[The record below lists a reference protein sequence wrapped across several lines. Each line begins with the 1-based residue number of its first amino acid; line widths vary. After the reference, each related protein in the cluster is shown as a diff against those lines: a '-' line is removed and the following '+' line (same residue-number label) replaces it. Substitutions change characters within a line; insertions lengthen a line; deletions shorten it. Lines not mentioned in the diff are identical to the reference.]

1 MLKVAHS
8 LKSFERLYRVFH
20 EPMSEIVSY
29 VQEVGKYFFP
39 AFHYQNKQSRDE
51 IPIESARKY
60 RNAVVCRLLRFR
72 ERVHEDD
79 LPTYW
84 EIIDDMLDLSLESA
98 IQLLQNLYEYHVRKL
113 HPGESLREYPQI
125 ANELYRLEYD
135 DEQGGFRDVCVD
147 ALFNEAIDLLQEEA
161 DRLIREA

>member
-1 MLKVAHS
+1 MLKANIS
-8 LKSFERLYRVFH
+8 SKSFVRRCRVFR
-20 EPMSEIVSY
+20 EPMAETVFY
-29 VQEVGKYFFP
+29 TQEVGNFFFP
-39 AFHYQNKQSRDE
+39 AFYYQNKYGLNE

-60 RNAVVCRLLRFR
+60 RNAVVCSLLRFR

-84 EIIDDMLDLSLESA
+84 ELIDDMLDLSLESA

-113 HPGESLREYPQI
+113 RPSESRREYPQI
-125 ANELYRLEYD
+125 SNELYRLEYD
-135 DEQGGFRDVCVD
+135 DEQGGFRDVCAD

-161 DRLIREA
+161 DRLIRGA